1 VNIQEF
7 IQNLHFETS
16 DVILS
21 ALVGLSI
28 GISWFYFFY
37 YFGGIK
43 YGMKS
48 KSSQNSDS
56 FRYPPISIIMAAKN
70 AALNLE
76 DHIHHW
82 LNQDYPEFE
91 LVIADDCSADET
103 GYFLVKTAEIEPRL
117 KFVLLDPNVIKSG
130 GKKLALTLAI
140 KKAKHQHFVLTDSD
154 CIPESDQWLK
164 QMASGFANQK
174 SLVLGVAPIQTQGNG
189 FLSRLIQFEN
199 SFTALNYLGM
209 AFRGKPYMGVGRNL
223 AYTRDLYNSVG
234 GFSEHYHIPAGDD
247 DLFVQSVA
255 NAQNTEIC
263 FTPESMMMSKG
274 PKNFKEYWRQ
284 KMRHLWVGKFYQS
297 SVKNRLM
304 WYPVAQFL
312 FWMGIIFWFVLGST
326 WLWPTIALVLKLTPE
341 WIIYFQKSKLLK
353 MPKAAAMYPIFNLFH
368 SFWYVII
375 GINAFFKRK
384 VIW

>member
-1 VNIQEF
+1 MNIQEF

-16 DVILS
+16 DIVM
-21 ALVGLSI
+21 AAVVGLAI

-48 KSSQNSDS
+48 KPSSNSDS

-209 AFRGKPYMGVGRNL
+209 ACRGKPYIGVGRNL

-255 NAQNTEIC
+255 NAQNTEI
-263 FTPESMMMSKG
+263 
-274 PKNFKEYWRQ
+274 
-284 KMRHLWVGKFYQS
+284 
-297 SVKNRLM
+297 
-304 WYPVAQFL
+304 
-312 FWMGIIFWFVLGST
+312 
-326 WLWPTIALVLKLTPE
+326 
-341 WIIYFQKSKLLK
+341 
-353 MPKAAAMYPIFNLFH
+353 
-368 SFWYVII
+368 
-375 GINAFFKRK
+375 
-384 VIW
+384 